1 MFLTR
6 GGPASVERIR
16 ATAASLHP
24 GAIITTRPLV
34 ENVRDYLE
42 KSRTGA
48 SLAWAIGLIGLTM
61 ATVGVFGVFA
71 YAVEE
76 RRREIGLRLALGAT
90 RNQIISMLVASS
102 GRAMLLGLGAGLLLS
117 LGCGPALRRYLY
129 GLSPLDPVAYGMVA
143 MLLVVAAAFATLD
156 SRQTRL
162 PCGPGADAPRRLR
175 SRER

>member
-1 MFLTR
+1 M
-6 GGPASVERIR
+6 
-16 ATAASLHP
+16 
-24 GAIITTRPLV
+24 
-34 ENVRDYLE
+34 RDYLE

-90 RNQIISMLVASS
+90 RKQIISMLVSS
-102 GRAMLLGLGAGLLLS
+102 GGRAMLFGLGAGLLLS

-129 GLSPLDPVAYGMVA
+129 GRV
-143 MLLVVAAAFATLD
+143 
-156 SRQTRL
+156 
-162 PCGPGADAPRRLR
+162 R
-175 SRER
+175 SIQWRMGW